1 MPKFYAYTRIS
12 HLDQEKGD
20 SIAGQKLRGQ
30 NYHRDNYPD
39 HAWGG
44 IFEEPGHVSA
54 RSIPFMRRK
63 AGKEAIL
70 TLQAGDVLYV
80 DKVDRLWRNIHD
92 FSDLL
97 RWFKNHQIVVV
108 FGNLMGASFKTDTPF
123 GDFMLGLLVMIGQ
136 LESDQI
142 SDRIC
147 TSFKHEKET
156 GFYPHR
162 ASLAPLGT
170 KAITAMPYVRNKAG
184 RPKKMLAWDMP
195 KRLIMAEIVMLRD
208 VNKMTWQAISDLLTF
223 RIETYVPNYEERRI
237 WHWQQC
243 AWAYALEKQYA
254 LVQNPRYM
262 ALNTLPTFHEVASQ
276 ESASGQKMGSPAKYR
291 LARQARAARQ
301 AAAAAGH

>member
-1 MPKFYAYTRIS
+1 MPKFYCYARIS
-12 HLDQEKGD
+12 HQDQEKGD
-20 SIAGQKLRGQ
+20 SVAGQKLRGQ

-97 RWFKNHQIVVV
+97 RWFKNHQVVVV

-147 TSFKHEKET
+147 TSFDHEKES

-170 KAITAMPYVRNKAG
+170 TAVTAIPYSRAKSG
-184 RPKKMLAWDMP
+184 KPKKMLVWDTP

-208 VNKMTWQAISDLLTF
+208 VKKMTWEAISDMLTV
-223 RIETYVPNYEERRI
+223 RLESYVPNYSESRV
-237 WHWQQC
+237 WSWQQC
-243 AWAYALEKQYA
+243 AWGYALEKEYA
-254 LVQNPRYM
+254 MVQNPRYM
-262 ALNTLPTFHEVASQ
+262 PLKSLPTFQEISSR
-276 ESASGQKMGSPAKYR
+276 ESASGTKISSQAKYKH
-291 LARQARAARQ
+291 ARQVAETLYRAAI
-301 AAAAAGH
+301 GS